1 MWALR
6 VLKSHRMLTVSFC
19 FHMHLEGATV
29 LLFVWT
35 RYDSYYNGWLHATH
49 VCWSSFQITAK
60 KLLETKTQLEILVV
74 FNIGCLGSKGGMTE
88 KLADFTLV
96 VSTPNAKPP
105 NSKIFWQFTNSL
117 QLLTFGIVVAMH
129 TKHIVVSYWCGKAP
143 MDTHSS
149 SSKNWG
155 WTVTRRRHLSGS
167 TIAMQASYTNPKSPM
182 HTVSSLCFA
191 FGQMRQQRKLIMPES
206 RRTHTLVGTHLQHLS
221 LALRK
226 FYAVSKEYWRWG

>member
-60 KLLETKTQLEILVV
+60 KLLETKMQLEILVV

-96 VSTPNAKPP
+96 VSTPNAKPR
-105 NSKIFWQFTNSL
+105 NSKIFWQYTNSL
-117 QLLTFGIVVAMH
+117 QLLTLSIVVAMH
-129 TKHIVVSYWCGKAP
+129 TKHTVVSYSCGKAP

-155 WTVTRRRHLSGS
+155 WTVTRRRHLNGS
-167 TIAMQASYTNPKSPM
+167 TIPMQASYTNPKSPM
-182 HTVSSLCFA
+182 HTVSSLCFV
-191 FGQMRQQRKLIMPES
+191 FGQSLLCRKADGPI
-206 RRTHTLVGTHLQHLS
+206 HS
-221 LALRK
+221 LAHICNICHLR
-226 FYAVSKEYWRWG
+226 YANFML